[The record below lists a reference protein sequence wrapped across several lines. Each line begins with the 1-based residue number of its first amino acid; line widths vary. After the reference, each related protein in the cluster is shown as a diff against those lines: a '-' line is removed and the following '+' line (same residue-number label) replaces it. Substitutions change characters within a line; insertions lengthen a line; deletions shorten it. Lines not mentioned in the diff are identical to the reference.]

1 MGVDYS
7 GHYGIGIGVEPIDFD
22 DENLSSEVA
31 ELECMSEFL
40 DEKLDGEKYG
50 WFEVGQGNYTG
61 EENDFFVEITEP
73 FADGLNNLELKRD
86 ELLNHLKEIGLTPK
100 GEFGSIGG
108 LEVW

>member
-7 GHYGIGIGVEPIDFD
+7 GHYGIGIEVEPIDFE
-22 DENLSSEVA
+22 DENLSSEIA

-40 DEKLDGEKYG
+40 DEKLDAEKYG
-50 WFEVGQGNYTG
+50 WFEVGEGNYTG
-61 EENDFFVEITEP
+61 NDNDYYVEVHKP
-73 FADGLNNLELKRD
+73 FDDGFAELEKKKA

-100 GEFGSIGG
+100 GEFGAIGG